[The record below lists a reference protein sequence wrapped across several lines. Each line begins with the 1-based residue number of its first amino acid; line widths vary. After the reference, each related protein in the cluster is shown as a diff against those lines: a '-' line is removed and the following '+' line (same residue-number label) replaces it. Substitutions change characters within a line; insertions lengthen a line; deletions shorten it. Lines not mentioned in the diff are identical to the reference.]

1 MHMAEEVAQTCFEVR
16 CQPRI
21 ATYADLPGISE
32 LKPLPTRL
40 RLFKC

>member
-1 MHMAEEVAQTCFEVR
+1 MHMPEEVAQTCFEVR